1 MPRTPEAKGHKSS
14 KQLAA
19 IDQLLIAGIRL
30 GPAKKREAINRVLEL
45 VPEWTRGDCWQ
56 RIRDLRKTPELAELE
71 KRLLGKAKKSRDAA
85 ATPRPAAAPWT
96 PADDEWLLN
105 LAGYEPVKRIAQR
118 ISRSVR
124 AVRFRIAALG
134 MSARITD
141 GWSLR
146 AFMATL
152 RVRHSRV
159 RQFIGSG
166 ILRVR
171 DPRINTVSLAAFVEK
186 NRVSLDP
193 IAVERVTAVVSK
205 GGEGYTWERAANLL
219 GASLAQAQSLISAG
233 QLRVLD
239 TFVSDRE
246 FEDFCRKHG
255 GEINVAL
262 IDRDTAKWLVSEYDV
277 SPSAAQGG
285 AVSRV
290 QKHAL
295 VIRACHCGRKIAGNA
310 YFRHSRICQTTPTT
324 NLQDA
329 R

>member
-1 MPRTPEAKGHKSS
+1 MPKAREPRGNKPS

-19 IDQLLIAGIRL
+19 IDRLLIAGIQL

-56 RIRDLRKTPELAELE
+56 RIRDLRKTPELAAQEG
-71 KRLLGKAKKSRDAA
+71 RLLGKAKKSGDAA
-85 ATPRPAAAPWT
+85 ATRRPVSVPWT

-118 ISRSVR
+118 MNRSVR
-124 AVRFRIAALG
+124 AVHFRIVAMGL
-134 MSARITD
+134 SERVTD

-159 RQFIGSG
+159 RQLIGSG

-171 DPRINTVSLAAFVEK
+171 DPRIAAGSLAAFVEK

-193 IAVERVTAVVSK
+193 AAVERVAAAVSK
-205 GGEGYTWERAANLL
+205 GEEGYKWERIADLM
-219 GASLAQAQSLISAG
+219 GVSLTEVQTWISAG

-239 TFVSDRE
+239 TFVTDRA
-246 FEDFCRKHG
+246 FEEFCRKHG
-255 GEINVAL
+255 DEINMAL
-262 IDRDTAKWLVSEYDV
+262 IDPETAKWLVSEYGV
-277 SPSAAQGG
+277 SPSAAHFRS
-285 AVSRV
+285 VPRV
-290 QKHAL
+290 
-295 VIRACHCGRKIAGNA
+295 
-310 YFRHSRICQTTPTT
+310 
-324 NLQDA
+324 
-329 R
+329 